1 MYYRQRDL
9 SHEKTI
15 QKYSTDSNNTLGNKM
30 PNNNL
35 NVQRHHILFTRY
47 LWTSSEELKRLR
59 ATRELIVPLYIH
71 EHKLLHREI
80 EQVPVPDHH
89 MIKRINAEFYPAKN
103 DTLETINNLK
113 ESIQLAID
121 NPYTSGLATAMGHLI
136 IRSLEAQV
144 PFIERGHV

>member
-1 MYYRQRDL
+1 
-9 SHEKTI
+9 
-15 QKYSTDSNNTLGNKM
+15 M

-35 NVQRHHILFTRY
+35 NIQKHHILFTRY

-103 DTLETINNLK
+103 DPIQTIRNLE
-113 ESIQLAID
+113 ESIEVSLD
-121 NPYTSGLATAMGHLI
+121 NPYVSELAFRMGHLI
-136 IRSLEAQV
+136 IDSLEAQV
-144 PFIERGHV
+144 PFIERGYNG